1 MTVFKE
7 GNRKRTPG
15 GVYLQL
21 LKRDETILKCQM
33 SKILIKD
40 EVQKKK
46 KNQRKRLKQK
56 LKFEKVK
63 QELMQNRTV
72 DELQNKQDV
81 SMKQDK
87 IHETITDSSN
97 YSAKIQES
105 GDEMDQIKEDQLI
118 YLQ

>member
-1 MTVFKE
+1 MLYKE

-21 LKRDETILKCQM
+21 LKRDDTILKCQL

-56 LKFEKVK
+56 LKFEKDK
-63 QELMQNRTV
+63 QELMQKRIV
-72 DELQNKQDV
+72 DELQNKQD
-81 SMKQDK
+81 SSKKFLKNDESINTTRNNSSKKQE
-87 IHETITDSSN
+87 IGN
-97 YSAKIQES
+97 
-105 GDEMDQIKEDQLI
+105 EMDQIQEYQMI
-118 YLQ
+118 YFQ